1 MIQKGK
7 YDYLGKEY
15 SYVSIDLADKKHK
28 NRVLDIFEQK
38 NTDGLY
44 NYVIKAQWTEPR
56 FHPYMSMEED
66 DVIEL
71 SNALNELVT
80 EILDRR
86 NKS

>member
-38 NTDGLY
+38 NADGLY
-44 NYVIKAQWTEPR
+44 NYEIKAQWTDSK
-56 FHPYMSMEED
+56 FHPYMSMKED

-86 NKS
+86 NKP